1 MSWKKLVLV
10 ETLAY
15 ESYQQIIVYI
25 VNQNG
30 YNLHMDLLG
39 GLFTG
44 WGAIL
49 LGVLIALTTALKWP
63 RWLGYVWG
71 ALVLISGVLSM

>member
-1 MSWKKLVLV
+1 
-10 ETLAY
+10 
-15 ESYQQIIVYI
+15 
-25 VNQNG
+25 
-30 YNLHMDLLG
+30 MDLLG